1 MNSLRITLI
10 GGPTALIEIDG
21 FRLLTDPTF
30 DAPGAYQLPHVKLE
44 KLTGP
49 ALGADAIGD
58 VDAVLLSHDQHADN
72 LDHGGRDFLK
82 HAGRVLTTMA
92 GAKRL
97 GGNAEGLAPWAV
109 TELIGKDG
117 RSLTV
122 TATPARHGPAGIE
135 PMAGDVIGFVLTSKD
150 NSRAPV
156 YISGD
161 TVWYDGVAEVARRF
175 RCGVVLPFAGAAQ
188 TRGPFHLTMDT
199 NDAIEAARAFPEAVI
214 VPLHTDGWAHFRQSA
229 ADLRASFDTLGF
241 GARLRILEPG
251 VATIIESP
259 YAPASS

>member
-10 GGPTALIEIDG
+10 GGPTALIEVDG

-30 DAPGAYQLPHVKLE
+30 DAPGAYQLPHVTLE
-44 KLTGP
+44 KLSGP
-49 ALGADAIGD
+49 ALGTEALGE

-72 LDHGGRDFLK
+72 LDHSGKAFLAK
-82 HAGRVLTTMA
+82 AKRVLTTVA

-97 GGNAEGLAPWAV
+97 GGHAEGLMPWAT
-109 TELIGKDG
+109 TELSGKDG
-117 RSLTV
+117 RSLTI

-135 PMAGDVIGFVLTSKD
+135 PLSGDVIGFVLTSKD
-150 NSRAPV
+150 KSPPI

-175 RCGVVLPFAGAAQ
+175 KAGVVLPFAGAAQ

-199 NDAIEAARAFPEAVI
+199 NDTIETARAFPDAVI
-214 VPLHTDGWAHFRQSA
+214 VPLHTDGWAHFRQNA
-229 ADLRASFDTLGF
+229 KDLRASFDTLGF
-241 GARLRILEPG
+241 GSRLKILEPG
-251 VATIIESP
+251 VATVIETAHLP
-259 YAPASS
+259 

>member
-1 MNSLRITLI
+1 MTLTITLI

-30 DAPGAYQLPHVKLE
+30 DGPGDYQLPHVKLE

-49 ALGADAIGD
+49 AMSARD
-58 VDAVLLSHDQHADN
+58 VGPIDAVLLSHDQHSDN
-72 LDHGGRDFLK
+72 LDHSGRDFLAEAK
-82 HAGRVLTTMA
+82 RVLTTEA

-97 GGNAEGLAPWAV
+97 GGKTEGFAPWAS
-109 TELIGKDG
+109 TELKKGG

-135 PMAGDVIGFVLTSKD
+135 PLSGDVIGFVVESSEAG
-150 NSRAPV
+150 SRPI

-161 TVWYDGVAEVARRF
+161 TTWFDGVAEVAKRF
-175 RCGVVLPFAGAAQ
+175 KAGVVLPFAGAAQ

-199 NDAIEAARAFPEAVI
+199 NDTIETARAFPDAVI
-214 VPLHTDGWAHFRQSA
+214 VPVHTDGWAHFRQNA
-229 ADLRASFDTLGF
+229 NDLRATFDTLGF
-241 GARLRILEPG
+241 GPRLRILQPG
-251 VATIIESP
+251 VATIIE
-259 YAPASS
+259 AVPA

>member
-1 MNSLRITLI
+1 MSSLTITLI

-30 DAPGAYQLPHVKLE
+30 DAPGAYPLPHVTLE
-44 KLTGP
+44 KLSGP
-49 ALGADAIGD
+49 ALSAEAIGK

-72 LDHGGRDFLK
+72 LDYAGKDFLTQAK
-82 HAGRVLTTMA
+82 RVLTTVV

-97 GGNAEGLAPWAV
+97 GGHAEGLAPWAI
-109 TELIGKDG
+109 TELTAEDG
-117 RSLTV
+117 RVLTI

-135 PMAGDVIGFVLTSKD
+135 PLAGDVIGFVLTSTKAG
-150 NSRAPV
+150 SRPV

-175 RCGVVLPFAGAAQ
+175 RAGVVLPFAGAAQ

-199 NDAIEAARAFPEAVI
+199 NDTIETARAFPDAVI
-214 VPLHTDGWAHFRQSA
+214 VPVHTDGWAHFRQSA
-229 ADLRASFDTLGF
+229 KDLRASFDTLGF
-241 GARLRILEPG
+241 GSRLKLLEPG
-251 VATIIESP
+251 VATVIEP
-259 YAPASS
+259 LRRD